1 LAAGVGIQ
9 RRRAACSFNELAA
22 RPAREEAGR
31 ARACI
36 AFAGFQPKKRRQ
48 NSTTLSLTATAT
60 AFTPPKKQRWK
71 TTGAVYVS
79 NIRLVFVADKPDPSG
94 LAGFDLPL
102 VYISSEKL
110 NQPIFGCNNLSGAC
124 FPAVEGGGPSGSLPP
139 HSFKVLFK
147 NGGMGTLYPLFYAL
161 RQRALRADA
170 AARAS
175 AAAAEHAPA
184 STAATPSP
192 PLEKERA
199 EVEALQRKAF
209 VDPSD
214 PSTVYLTQP
223 VDESARLLHPA
234 PAYAASYG
242 KDEAY
247 TEGTGLRPG

>member
-1 LAAGVGIQ
+1 M
-9 RRRAACSFNELAA
+9 
-22 RPAREEAGR
+22 
-31 ARACI
+31 
-36 AFAGFQPKKRRQ
+36 
-48 NSTTLSLTATAT
+48 
-60 AFTPPKKQRWK
+60 
-71 TTGAVYVS
+71 S
-79 NIRLVFVADKPDPSG
+79 NVRLVFVADKPDPSG

-102 VYISSEKL
+102 VYIGTEKL
-110 NQPIFGCNNLSGAC
+110 SQPIFGCNALCGSC

-139 HSFKVLFK
+139 HAFKVLFK
-147 NGGMGTLYPLFYAL
+147 NGGMGTLYPMFYAL

-175 AAAAEHAPA
+175 AAAAAHAPA
-184 STAATPSP
+184 ADAAAAAPSP
-192 PLEKERA
+192 LDKERA

-223 VDESARLLHPA
+223 VDESARLLQPA